1 MLCPIPASSYPT
13 LAAAAGLPIPA
24 IGCDNCIEGDDATPL
39 LDEPGRAWKIAAF
52 SQYARCS
59 KDAVT
64 GYYTRCS
71 GEAADK
77 IETMG

>member
-24 IGCDNCIEGDDATPL
+24 IGCENCIEGDDATPL
-39 LDEPGRAWKIAAF
+39 LDEPGRPRKTAAF
-52 SQYARCS
+52 SQYARCN
-59 KDAVT
+59 KDAMT

-71 GEAADK
+71 GEAGAS
-77 IETMG
+77 I